1 MDTEQ
6 DLNLKQKL
14 SMKLLKVVLLAAFC
28 LGFALSLIQIF
39 IDARQ
44 SSLAID
50 SEAEQ
55 MLSMIRE
62 PALRAAYRIE
72 PQMGEEILTGLLE
85 HKSVHVAAI
94 KIPDEPELAVVERP
108 LSTSRYRQFSDY
120 IFEPIRIYRV
130 SLDTRPP
137 DSEHYGELLLAIDT
151 AYYGREFIQRSYV
164 VMLSGLVRSL
174 AMALLLYFIYTL
186 LLTKPLN
193 RLIRNLAKINPDQPG
208 QHKLPMPSGHRQNE
222 LGLWVRTANQL
233 LDSIERNFQLR
244 QKAEEQIMRL
254 SQYDYLTRLPNR
266 RTLQKHLQKLISQS
280 DENQQKLAILC
291 LGLDDF
297 KSLNAQ
303 FNFNAAE
310 HILVKISDRL
320 RNQIGNRA
328 YIGRLGE
335 DQFAIVLSPLEQPY
349 EAAEMAQ
356 ELLKQLNRPFEIN
369 GEHITI
375 SATVGIT
382 LYPDDGQDV
391 DNLLQQSEFAMIM
404 AKSRNNNRYQFY
416 IATIDTEIRQRKKL
430 EMDLH
435 LALKQSELSLRFQPQ
450 VNLNSSRIIGVET
463 LLRWKHP
470 DKGLISPDTFIPM
483 AENSLDIIPIGD
495 WVLESAC
502 NQLNVWRQSGYTEL
516 RMAVNLSAVQLQD
529 KNIVER
535 VEYLLKK
542 YQIPANKLE
551 LEVTETSIMEDIEVS
566 SAQLQ
571 RLKQAGVILALDD
584 FGTGYSSLSY
594 LKRFPFDKIKI
605 DKSFVDG
612 LPGSKENTVIVEA
625 IIQLGKSF
633 GLEVIAEGVE
643 TAAQEGHLRQAG
655 CLEGQGYFYGKP
667 MLDDEFLDVLKN
679 WDRHQ

>member
-1 MDTEQ
+1 MDTEL
-6 DLNLKQKL
+6 DSSLKKRL
-14 SMKLLKVVLLAAFC
+14 SVKLLKIVLLAACC
-28 LGFALSLIQIF
+28 LGITLSLIQIIF
-39 IDARQ
+39 DARQ
-44 SSLAID
+44 SSRAID
-50 SEAEQ
+50 IEAQQ
-55 MLSMIRE
+55 MLAMIRE

-130 SLDTRPP
+130 SLETQTPEK
-137 DSEHYGELLLAIDT
+137 EHYGELLLAIDT
-151 AYYGREFIQRSYV
+151 AYYGKEFIQRSYV
-164 VMLSGLVRSL
+164 VMLSGLIRAL
-174 AMALLLYFIYTL
+174 AMAMMLYLIYTL
-186 LLTKPLN
+186 ILTKPLN
-193 RLIRNLAKINPDQPG
+193 RLIKHLARINPDQPG
-208 QHKLPMPSGHRQNE
+208 KHKLPMPDGHRHSE

-233 LDSIERNFQLR
+233 LESIERNFQLR
-244 QKAEEQIMRL
+244 QKAEAQIMRL

-266 RTLQKHLQKLISQS
+266 RTLQKHIQELISQAG
-280 DENQQKLAILC
+280 EQHKKLAILC

-320 RNQIGNRA
+320 RNLVGNRA

-335 DQFAIVLSPLEQPY
+335 DQFAIVLSKFDQPY
-349 EAAEMAQ
+349 EAAELAQ
-356 ELLKQLNRPFEIN
+356 EMLKQLSRPFEIN
-369 GEHITI
+369 EEQITI

-404 AKSRNNNRYQFY
+404 AKSRNKNRYQFY

-435 LALKQSELSLRFQPQ
+435 QALDHHELSLRFQPQ
-450 VNLNSSRIIGVET
+450 VDLKTLQVIGVEA

-470 DKGLISPDTFIPM
+470 DKGPISPDTFIPM
-483 AENSLDIIPIGD
+483 AETSMDIIPIGD

-502 NQLNVWRQSGYTEL
+502 HQLDIWRQYGYTDL

-535 VEYLLKK
+535 VEYLLNK
-542 YQIPANKLE
+542 YQIPADKLE
-551 LEVTETSIMEDIEVS
+551 LEVTETSIMEDIETS
-566 SAQLQ
+566 SEQL
-571 RLKQAGVILALDD
+571 RNLKQTGIILALDD

-594 LKRFPFDKIKI
+594 LKKFPFDKIKI
-605 DKSFVDG
+605 DKSFVED
-612 LPGSKENTVIVEA
+612 LPDSKENAVIVEA

-643 TAAQEGHLRQAG
+643 TASQENHLRQAG

-667 MLDDEFLDVLKN
+667 IPEEEFLDLLKN
-679 WDRHQ
+679 WDRHN

>member
-1 MDTEQ
+1 
-6 DLNLKQKL
+6 
-14 SMKLLKVVLLAAFC
+14 MK
-28 LGFALSLIQIF
+28 
-39 IDARQ
+39 
-44 SSLAID
+44 
-50 SEAEQ
+50 
-55 MLSMIRE
+55 
-62 PALRAAYRIE
+62 
-72 PQMGEEILTGLLE
+72 
-85 HKSVHVAAI
+85 
-94 KIPDEPELAVVERP
+94 
-108 LSTSRYRQFSDY
+108 TS
-120 IFEPIRIYRV
+120 
-130 SLDTRPP
+130 
-137 DSEHYGELLLAIDT
+137 
-151 AYYGREFIQRSYV
+151 
-164 VMLSGLVRSL
+164 
-174 AMALLLYFIYTL
+174 
-186 LLTKPLN
+186 
-193 RLIRNLAKINPDQPG
+193 
-208 QHKLPMPSGHRQNE
+208 
-222 LGLWVRTANQL
+222 
-233 LDSIERNFQLR
+233 
-244 QKAEEQIMRL
+244 
-254 SQYDYLTRLPNR
+254 
-266 RTLQKHLQKLISQS
+266 
-280 DENQQKLAILC
+280 
-291 LGLDDF
+291 
-297 KSLNAQ
+297 
-303 FNFNAAE
+303 
-310 HILVKISDRL
+310 
-320 RNQIGNRA
+320 
-328 YIGRLGE
+328 
-335 DQFAIVLSPLEQPY
+335 FAIVLSPLEQPY

-356 ELLKQLNRPFEIN
+356 ELLKQLARPFAIN

-404 AKSRNNNRYQFY
+404 AKSRNKNRYQFY

-435 LALKQSELSLRFQPQ
+435 LALEQSELSLRFQPQ

-535 VEYLLKK
+535 VEYLLNK

-643 TAAQEGHLRQAG
+643 TAAQESHLRQAG

>member
-1 MDTEQ
+1 MNTEQ

-62 PALRAAYRIE
+62 PSLRAAYRIE

-137 DSEHYGELLLAIDT
+137 DREHYGELLLAIDT
-151 AYYGREFIQRSYV
+151 AYYGREFIQRSYI

-266 RTLQKHLQKLISQS
+266 RTLQKHLQKLISQI
-280 DENQQKLAILC
+280 DENQQKMAILC

-335 DQFAIVLSPLEQPY
+335 DQFCHCPVTT
-349 EAAEMAQ
+349 
-356 ELLKQLNRPFEIN
+356 
-369 GEHITI
+369 GT
-375 SATVGIT
+375 
-382 LYPDDGQDV
+382 
-391 DNLLQQSEFAMIM
+391 
-404 AKSRNNNRYQFY
+404 
-416 IATIDTEIRQRKKL
+416 
-430 EMDLH
+430 
-435 LALKQSELSLRFQPQ
+435 AL
-450 VNLNSSRIIGVET
+450 
-463 LLRWKHP
+463 
-470 DKGLISPDTFIPM
+470 
-483 AENSLDIIPIGD
+483 
-495 WVLESAC
+495 
-502 NQLNVWRQSGYTEL
+502 
-516 RMAVNLSAVQLQD
+516 
-529 KNIVER
+529 
-535 VEYLLKK
+535 
-542 YQIPANKLE
+542 
-551 LEVTETSIMEDIEVS
+551 
-566 SAQLQ
+566 
-571 RLKQAGVILALDD
+571 
-584 FGTGYSSLSY
+584 
-594 LKRFPFDKIKI
+594 
-605 DKSFVDG
+605 
-612 LPGSKENTVIVEA
+612 
-625 IIQLGKSF
+625 
-633 GLEVIAEGVE
+633 
-643 TAAQEGHLRQAG
+643 
-655 CLEGQGYFYGKP
+655 
-667 MLDDEFLDVLKN
+667 
-679 WDRHQ
+679 